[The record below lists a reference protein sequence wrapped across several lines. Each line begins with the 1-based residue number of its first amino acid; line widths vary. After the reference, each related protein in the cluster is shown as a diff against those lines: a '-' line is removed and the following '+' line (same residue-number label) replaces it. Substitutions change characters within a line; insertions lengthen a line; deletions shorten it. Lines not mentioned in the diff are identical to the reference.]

1 MSGNALNPRA
11 SAHVFPRVTVLRWC
25 PALRSLDTDTRRD
38 TIALDRRPIAP
49 CTHAARARPTIVDA
63 PTQLMKSQDETE
75 ATQASI
81 LVVLVVGVL
90 AIPLGEA

>member
-1 MSGNALNPRA
+1 MW
-11 SAHVFPRVTVLRWC
+11 FPRVTVLRWC
-25 PALRSLDTDTRRD
+25 PALRSLDTDTRRYVYD
-38 TIALDRRPIAP
+38 RSIALDRRPIAP
-49 CTHAARARPTIVDA
+49 CMRACGARAAARPTMVDA

-81 LVVLVVGVL
+81 VLVVGVL